1 MGCRC
6 GYNVYIKIYHLVSLC
21 LEIPLPST
29 LQNLFHRT
37 LQLLLYSCLF
47 SFPSFSNLY
56 ITTQITSD
64 RVAFIA
70 TSVKINPPFCSTNPL
85 DNAASSQDNTLTT
98 VFCVAE
104 LFAHGFITNVTKTI
118 PWHPSYAF
126 SIIYASTISKH
137 QTSALISEEWLH
149 ISLLFVL

>member
-1 MGCRC
+1 MWIQR
-6 GYNVYIKIYHLVSLC
+6 IYKNLSLGIS
-21 LEIPLPST
+21 LSWDSTSFHVTKPIPSNFTTTVVLLP
-29 LQNLFHRT
+29 FF
-37 LQLLLYSCLF
+37 F
-47 SFPSFSNLY
+47 SFFFNLY